1 MNFKAGHTQLCYI
14 LQSRVGNEPSDHE
27 HYCER
32 AEHYERMSEQR
43 PSPAHER
50 RAKAL
55 LRSPSTERRIGLLGS
70 LVITIAYIVRD
81 GNMGSRIDCVIIY
94 DGLSSLFKVAVYCLT
109 WDLTCS
115 FPYSLSSSLPSSL
128 PTSLSS
134 GLLYG
139 FTANL
144 SFRLL
149 ERCHHMCISHNT
161 PEEAPSHVLYISHNN
176 LARIGHPNSH

>member
-1 MNFKAGHTQLCYI
+1 MTPLNISERLFCSD
-14 LQSRVGNEPSDHE
+14 LQHFNKLRDMYLQYRVGNEPSDHE

-55 LRSPSTERRIGLLGS
+55 LRSPSTEWRIGLLSS
-70 LVITIAYIVRD
+70 LVITIAYVVRD
-81 GNMGSRIDCVIIY
+81 GSRIDCVIFY

-109 WDLTCS
+109 CDLTCS

-128 PTSLSS
+128 PTRP
-134 GLLYG
+134 
-139 FTANL
+139 ANEP
-144 SFRLL
+144 SKPRFGAARTRLG
-149 ERCHHMCISHNT
+149 
-161 PEEAPSHVLYISHNN
+161 V
-176 LARIGHPNSH
+176 